1 MRRIVPL
8 LVFATVIAGCGSNAS
23 ESETAPAAQAPTAAT
38 AAAPATAPAT
48 AQLGE
53 DLSGTV
59 LEKLPA
65 PPYIYLRLQTA
76 KGEVWSAVSD
86 APVEVGAQ
94 VTVYRSMKMTAF
106 ASKSLQRTFDE
117 IYFGSLTD
125 PGAEMQAG
133 NPHANLAQAT
143 PTSVEKVDKAAG
155 ADARNIEETWSEGAA
170 LAGKTVTVRGKVVKY
185 NPGVMGK
192 NWIHLQDGSGDASK
206 GTNDLTVTSMDE
218 AAMGEIVTIT
228 GTVYVD
234 KDFGAG
240 YRYPIIIEEAKV
252 VKQ

>member
-8 LVFATVIAGCGSNAS
+8 LVLATVIAGCGTNAS
-23 ESETAPAAQAPTAAT
+23 DSSTTAAAQPAPAQP
-38 AAAPATAPAT
+38 AAAPATAP
-48 AQLGE
+48 GE
-53 DLSGTV
+53 NLSGTV
-59 LEKLPA
+59 LEAIPA

-76 KGEVWSAVSD
+76 KGEVWAAVSD

-94 VTVYRSMKMTAF
+94 VTVYQSMKMEAF
-106 ASKSLQRTFDE
+106 ASKTLGRTFEE
-117 IYFGSLTD
+117 IYFGSLTA
-125 PGAEMQAG
+125 PGAPVSAG
-133 NPHANLAQAT
+133 NPHAAVAQPTAT
-143 PTSVEKVDKAAG
+143 AVDKVERASG
-155 ADARNIEETWSEGAA
+155 ADARSVEETWSQGAA

-192 NWIHLQDGSGDASK
+192 NWIHIQDGSGDAVK

-218 AAMGEIVTIT
+218 VAKGDIVTIT
-228 GTVYVD
+228 GTVSVD

-240 YRYPIIIEEAKV
+240 YRYPIIVEEAKV